1 MTNKKDSPM
10 PWQTSGDY
18 VTQWESRVSARPM
31 EGVRRTSE
39 PFQDWKEHD
48 EWCAAVTTGSSGKG
62 GYKQAGKEPIRVL
75 IVDDDSDARNALASI
90 LRPHPS
96 VLVVGTA
103 ESGTEALQL
112 AQELRPAVILM
123 DAQMPGMD
131 GAEATRR
138 IKEQLPEIKVL
149 CLLVHIRDIPTA
161 LAAGADAYMMKDA
174 GRLEL
179 CSKIRALSC

>member
-1 MTNKKDSPM
+1 MA
-10 PWQTSGDY
+10 WQTGGDY
-18 VTQWESRVSARPM
+18 VIQWESSPAAEPM
-31 EGVRRTSE
+31 AGIRRASE
-39 PFQDWKEHD
+39 PFQNWKEHD
-48 EWCAAVTTGSSGKG
+48 EWCAAVTTGPSGEG
-62 GYKQAGKEPIRVL
+62 GYKQAGNEPIRIL
-75 IVDDDSDARNALASI
+75 IVDDDPDARNALASI
-90 LRPHPS
+90 LRPHPR

-103 ESGTEALQL
+103 ESGIEALQL
-112 AQELRPAVILM
+112 AQELRPAVVLM
-123 DAQMPGMD
+123 DTQMPGMD

>member
-1 MTNKKDSPM
+1 M

-18 VTQWESRVSARPM
+18 VTQWESHRAAGPLD
-31 EGVRRTSE
+31 GVRRTSE
-39 PFQDWKEHD
+39 PFRDCKEHY
-48 EWCAAVTTGSSGKG
+48 EWCAGVTTGSTGKDG
-62 GYKQAGKEPIRVL
+62 CKQAVNEPIRVL

-103 ESGTEALQL
+103 ESGAEALQL

-131 GAEATRR
+131 GAETTRR
-138 IKEQLPEIKVL
+138 LKEQLPEIKVL
-149 CLLVHIRDIPTA
+149 CLLIHIGDIPTA

-174 GRLEL
+174 GRLDL
-179 CSKIRALSC
+179 CSKIRGLSS